1 MILTKKDLR
10 RDRRRRGGTM
20 KKPSA
25 VRTGAFGLVAGLAVI
40 AATYLGNRL
49 AGLPYLPFDIFD
61 WLARVL
67 PGRLVAT
74 SIDTMVM
81 IIRGLRLGPTA
92 STAKLA
98 EQGMALV
105 QFAVTWVVFGLILG
119 VAGRRRPERRT
130 LYGATGGLL
139 LFLSATGIEAARGFA
154 EASPLA
160 ALPWLGLVL
169 IGGGALLGRTL
180 SALSAASEASPE
192 DAISRRRFL
201 RLVGTGSFVVMVTAA
216 GVSVVSKRKK
226 ASLSEIDQEEIVR
239 AAGTSGPA
247 ASPAAGELEKRFPPV
262 PGTRAELTANR
273 DFYRIDINLQ
283 PPKVDGK
290 AWRLKLGGLVDHPL
304 DLSLDD
310 IRSRPRQTQALT
322 LSCISNPVGGD
333 LISASFWTG
342 VPFKAILEEAGLK
355 EGVKE
360 IYIES
365 ADGFY
370 ESVPLG
376 EALDGRTLLVYEMNG
391 EPLTADHGF
400 PLRVYIPGHFGM
412 KQPKWIVRMEAIDHK
427 GKGFWVDRDWS
438 ETARVRTTSVI
449 DAVAAGAPAPETG
462 LVPVGGIAYAGD
474 RGISMVEVRVDG
486 DPWEKAELRLP
497 ALSQLTWVQWRYDWK
512 ATPGKH
518 IFRVRAYNGAGEPQ
532 ITEDHPPFPD
542 GATGIHEKA
551 ATIRG

>member
-1 MILTKKDLR
+1 
-10 RDRRRRGGTM
+10 M
-20 KKPSA
+20 KKP
-25 VRTGAFGLVAGLAVI
+25 GAAMAGGLGLAAGI
-40 AATYLGNRL
+40 AMIAVTYLGHRL

-98 EQGMALV
+98 EQGMALA
-105 QFAVTWVVFGLILG
+105 QFAAAWVVFGLVLG
-119 VAGRRRPERRT
+119 VAGRRRPERRM
-130 LYGATGGLL
+130 LYGALGGLL
-139 LFLSATGIEAARGFA
+139 LFVSAAGIEWARGFS
-154 EASPLA
+154 EAKPLA

-180 SALSAASEASPE
+180 SAVSAASAASPE
-192 DAISRRRFL
+192 DTISRRRFL

-216 GVSVVSKRKK
+216 GVSIVSKKKK

-239 AAGTSGPA
+239 AGGTSGPA
-247 ASPAAGELEKRFPPV
+247 ASPASGDLGKRFPPV

-290 AWRLKLGGLVDHPL
+290 AWRLKLEGLVEHPL
-304 DLSLDD
+304 ELSLDD
-310 IRSRPRQTQALT
+310 IRSKPRQTQALT

-333 LISASFWTG
+333 LISTSFWTG
-342 VPFKAILEEAGLK
+342 VLFRTLLDEAGLK

-360 IYIES
+360 VYIES

-370 ESVPLG
+370 ESVPLS
-376 EALDGRTLLVYEMNG
+376 EAMDGRTLLVYEMNG

-400 PLRVYIPGHFGM
+400 PLRIYIPGHFGM
-412 KQPKWIVRMEAIDHK
+412 KQPKWIVRMEAIDRK
-427 GKGFWVDRDWS
+427 GPGFWVDRDWS
-438 ETARVRTTSVI
+438 ETALVRTTSVI
-449 DAVAAGAPAPETG
+449 DIVAAGAPAPESG

-474 RGISMVEVRVDG
+474 RGISMVEVRVDDG
-486 DPWEKAELRLP
+486 PWEKAALRLP
-497 ALSQLTWVQWRYDWK
+497 ALSPLTWVQWRYDWK

-518 IFRVRAYNGAGEPQ
+518 VFRVRAYDGAGHPQ
-532 ITEDHPPFPD
+532 ITEDNPPYPN
-542 GATGIHEKA
+542 GATGIHEKNA
-551 ATIRG
+551 SVRG

>member
-1 MILTKKDLR
+1 
-10 RDRRRRGGTM
+10 M

-25 VRTGAFGLVAGLAVI
+25 VRTGAFGLVAGLVVI

-105 QFAVTWVVFGLILG
+105 QFAATWVVFGLILG
-119 VAGRRRPERRT
+119 VAGRRRPERLT

-290 AWRLKLGGLVDHPL
+290 AWRLKLGGLVDHPA
-304 DLSLDD
+304 
-310 IRSRPRQTQALT
+310 R
-322 LSCISNPVGGD
+322 
-333 LISASFWTG
+333 
-342 VPFKAILEEAGLK
+342 
-355 EGVKE
+355 
-360 IYIES
+360 
-365 ADGFY
+365 
-370 ESVPLG
+370 SVPRRHPV
-376 EALDGRTLLVYEMNG
+376 EAAADPGADPVLHLQPGRRRPHQHQLLDGRPLQGHPRRSGVEGGRQGDLYRVGRRLLRKRASRRGPGRPHPARLRDERRA
-391 EPLTADHGF
+391 ADGRPRLSPARLHPRSF
-400 PLRVYIPGHFGM
+400 RD
-412 KQPKWIVRMEAIDHK
+412 EAAQ
-427 GKGFWVDRDWS
+427 VDR
-438 ETARVRTTSVI
+438 
-449 DAVAAGAPAPETG
+449 
-462 LVPVGGIAYAGD
+462 
-474 RGISMVEVRVDG
+474 
-486 DPWEKAELRLP
+486 
-497 ALSQLTWVQWRYDWK
+497 
-512 ATPGKH
+512 
-518 IFRVRAYNGAGEPQ
+518 
-532 ITEDHPPFPD
+532 PD
-542 GATGIHEKA
+542 GGH
-551 ATIRG
+551 RP